1 MTKMMKIKMTK
12 KHTFS
17 GRTMEEVEVDKNDQY
32 DEDQDDIN
40 HTLFGRTI
48 EDVEEEAPELEQPA
62 SSGML
67 TGGILDD
74 VQ

>member
-1 MTKMMKIKMTK
+1 MTKMNNQDEGD
-12 KHTFS
+12 H
-17 GRTMEEVEVDKNDQY
+17 D
-32 DEDQDDIN
+32 DEDEDHIG
-40 HTLFGRTI
+40 HTLFGSTM

-67 TGGILDD
+67 TGGILAD

>member
-1 MTKMMKIKMTK
+1 
-12 KHTFS
+12 
-17 GRTMEEVEVDKNDQY
+17 MEEVEVDKNDQY

>member
-1 MTKMMKIKMTK
+1 MPNM
-12 KHTFS
+12 FALS
-17 GRTMEEVEVDKNDQY
+17 GSTMEDVEVDKDDQN
-32 DEDQDDIN
+32 EENQDDIN
-40 HTLFGRTI
+40 HTLSGRTI

-74 VQ
+74 IQ

>member
-1 MTKMMKIKMTK
+1 MPSV
-12 KHTFS
+12 FALLGS
-17 GRTMEEVEVDKNDQY
+17 TMEDVEADKDDQD

-40 HTLFGRTI
+40 HTLFGSTM

-67 TGGILDD
+67 TGGILKDI
-74 VQ
+74 Q

>member
-1 MTKMMKIKMTK
+1 MPNM
-12 KHTFS
+12 FALS
-17 GRTMEEVEVDKNDQY
+17 GSTMEDVEVDKDDQN
-32 DEDQDDIN
+32 EENQDDIN
-40 HTLFGRTI
+40 HTLLGRTI

>member
-1 MTKMMKIKMTK
+1 MPNV
-12 KHTFS
+12 FALL
-17 GRTMEEVEVDKNDQY
+17 GNTMEDVEVDKDDQND
-32 DEDQDDIN
+32 ENQDDIN
-40 HTLFGRTI
+40 HTLLGRTI

-74 VQ
+74 IQ

>member
-1 MTKMMKIKMTK
+1 MPNM
-12 KHTFS
+12 FALS
-17 GRTMEEVEVDKNDQY
+17 GSTMEDVEVDLDEQNDKN
-32 DEDQDDIN
+32 QDDIN
-40 HTLFGRTI
+40 HTLLGRTI

-74 VQ
+74 IQ

>member
-1 MTKMMKIKMTK
+1 MPNV
-12 KHTFS
+12 FALS
-17 GRTMEEVEVDKNDQY
+17 GSTMEGVEVDKDDQNN
-32 DEDQDDIN
+32 ENQDDIN
-40 HTLFGRTI
+40 HTLFGRTM

-74 VQ
+74 IQ